1 MKISVDDTE
10 LYTLSNTQKNVIKND
25 VNADIFEEDMKR
37 RLDYILKHK

>member
-25 VNADIFEEDMKR
+25 INEDVFEEDMKQ
-37 RLDYILKHK
+37 RLN